1 MLGDASATAARCS
14 LSVMI
19 ELYRRHVWHDAKT
32 VNHVAS
38 ALSSTHAKLRVAAL
52 HFMLGEAEDENVDDD
67 EEDAVKGAKEVVNDL
82 RGDLG
87 RNGVATKSLLKK
99 KQRKLKRAV
108 KASKKAVDAQKTAA
122 ASFAAIE
129 LLHDPQATAERL
141 LSDVR
146 QSKERWEVRRRML
159 NLRATAALYRVPPSL
174 TPLLPLQVRLLMLN
188 LASRL
193 IGYHRLLVPNFY
205 PFLQRYLQPHQR
217 EITLLL
223 TFLVQASHELVPPE
237 ALQVTGRH
245 SRHHRHRHHPLHHRR
260 RHRLT
265 SSSCSLLRLQPQL
278 LHLANHFVSD
288 KSRASMVSVGLNTIR
303 EVRTVRLASGAA
315 SDPTADPTSR
325 RHKSAGL
332 RARPPRHGRHSALRS
347 DRVPQGS

>member
-1 MLGDASATAARCS
+1 MPRNSTRAILRNPLTAHPPSLCIGGRRAEDGGRVVRRDRAAPRPAGDGGAATLRRAAEQGAVGGAAWDASRT
-14 LSVMI
+14 
-19 ELYRRHVWHDAKT
+19 HG
-32 VNHVAS
+32 AS
-38 ALSSTHAKLRVAAL
+38 HTRIA
-52 HFMLGEAEDENVDDD
+52 
-67 EEDAVKGAKEVVNDL
+67 
-82 RGDLG
+82 
-87 RNGVATKSLLKK
+87 
-99 KQRKLKRAV
+99 
-108 KASKKAVDAQKTAA
+108 
-122 ASFAAIE
+122 
-129 LLHDPQATAERL
+129 
-141 LSDVR
+141 
-146 QSKERWEVRRRML
+146 
-159 NLRATAALYRVPPSL
+159 PPL

-245 SRHHRHRHHPLHHRR
+245 RHRHHRHHHSTTVAT
-260 RHRLT
+260 T
-265 SSSCSLLRLQPQL
+265 SPPPPPPSVVQPQL

>member
-52 HFMLGEAEDENVDDD
+52 HFMPGEAEDENVDDD
-67 EEDAVKGAKEVVNDL
+67 EDDAVKDAKAAESDL

-87 RNGVATKSLLKK
+87 RNGVATKTLLKK

-146 QSKERWEVRRRML
+146 QSKERWEVRLGTRLGRM
-159 NLRATAALYRVPPSL
+159 A
-174 TPLLPLQVRLLMLN
+174 
-188 LASRL
+188 
-193 IGYHRLLVPNFY
+193 
-205 PFLQRYLQPHQR
+205 PH
-217 EITLLL
+217 IH
-223 TFLVQASHELVPPE
+223 A
-237 ALQVTGRH
+237 
-245 SRHHRHRHHPLHHRR
+245 
-260 RHRLT
+260 
-265 SSSCSLLRLQPQL
+265 
-278 LHLANHFVSD
+278 
-288 KSRASMVSVGLNTIR
+288 
-303 EVRTVRLASGAA
+303 
-315 SDPTADPTSR
+315 
-325 RHKSAGL
+325 
-332 RARPPRHGRHSALRS
+332 
-347 DRVPQGS
+347 